1 MSAASPYS
9 ANSLT
14 PTVPALSRNAAVVL
28 SIVLLHVGVLY
39 ALYSGLLNRAVEA
52 VVPNVVMA
60 QLIEPPKPKEMAPTP
75 STPQALPAPPK
86 PFPPLPRPPP
96 QPARKPVSKV
106 PQAPPVTAPLLA
118 AIADPKQAAN
128 APTAVTAPQLAPVHV
143 AAPVAAAQPSLPAP
157 ELAPA
162 TGAVKLPSSDA
173 DYLKNP
179 LPPYPPISR
188 RLNEQGTS
196 LLSVFIGADGVPQRA
211 ELVKSSGFERLDK
224 AALATAMRW
233 RYVPGKR
240 GGVAEPMSV
249 TVPIVWELN

>member
-9 ANSLT
+9 VNFLK
-14 PTVPALSRNAAVVL
+14 PTVPVLSRNAAIVL
-28 SIVLLHVGVLY
+28 SVVLLHVGVLY
-39 ALYSGLLNRAVEA
+39 ALYSGLLNRSVEA

-75 STPQALPAPPK
+75 STPQAVPAPPK
-86 PFPPLPRPPP
+86 PAPPLPRPPP
-96 QPARKPVSKV
+96 QPVQKPVSKV
-106 PQAPPVTAPLLA
+106 PQAPPVTAPLPA
-118 AIADPKQAAN
+118 AIADPTPAAN
-128 APTAVTAPQLAPVHV
+128 APTGVIAPQPAPAFI
-143 AAPVAAAQPSLPAP
+143 AAPTAAAPPSLPAP
-157 ELAPA
+157 APAPA

-240 GGVAEPMSV
+240 GGVAEAMSV

>member
-1 MSAASPYS
+1 MSVASPYS
-9 ANSLT
+9 ANFLT
-14 PTVPALSRNAAVVL
+14 PTVPALSRNAAIVL
-28 SIVLLHVGVLY
+28 SVVLLHVGVLY

-52 VVPNVVMA
+52 AVPNVVMA
-60 QLIEPPKPKEMAPTP
+60 QLIEQPKPKEMAPTP
-75 STPQALPAPPK
+75 SKPQAVPAAPK
-86 PFPPLPRPPP
+86 PAPPLPRPPP
-96 QPARKPVSKV
+96 QTVQKPVSKV
-106 PQAPPVTAPLLA
+106 PQAPPVTAPLPA
-118 AIADPKQAAN
+118 AIADPTPAAN
-128 APTAVTAPQLAPVHV
+128 APTDVIAPQPALAPI
-143 AAPVAAAQPSLPAP
+143 AAPIAATPPSPPAP
-157 ELAPA
+157 APA

-211 ELVKSSGFERLDK
+211 ELIKSSGFERLDK

-240 GGVAEPMSV
+240 GGVAEAMSV